1 MRQHLP
7 EVMLQTCG
15 SKGALKT
22 GEKNS
27 DLRICGSRITQTCRG
42 SDEWDHRGNIQSK
55 GVLLGPQ
62 NTVQSESLFVF
73 MLIPFSVQSWL
84 FTSMLIIP
92 ETAKTKS
99 ESSHLRYWIWNEL
112 LF

>member
-1 MRQHLP
+1 MHLSYSLDCVRSTAFSLHVVRQHLP

-15 SKGALKT
+15 SKGALNT
-22 GEKNS
+22 GRNN

-55 GVLLGPQ
+55 GVLVGPQ

-73 MLIPFSVQSWL
+73 KL
-84 FTSMLIIP
+84 
-92 ETAKTKS
+92 
-99 ESSHLRYWIWNEL
+99 SSRGFLHPC
-112 LF
+112 